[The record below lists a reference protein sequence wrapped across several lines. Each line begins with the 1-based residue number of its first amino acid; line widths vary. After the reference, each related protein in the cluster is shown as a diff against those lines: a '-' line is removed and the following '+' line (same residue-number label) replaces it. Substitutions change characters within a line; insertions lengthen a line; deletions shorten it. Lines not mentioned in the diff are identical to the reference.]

1 MDQTPGAIRRR
12 RRRWAKDIF
21 RPGIGPLW
29 FSETGW
35 DFIEIPRWTRP
46 LRTRKEDAGRGRQL
60 IDKRVTSFEQALAG
74 IEDGSTILVSGFGN
88 AGSPI
93 ELLEA
98 LVDQGAR
105 DLTVVSNN
113 AGEGEFGLAA
123 LMRAG
128 RVRKIICSYPI
139 TSGSVVVDELHA
151 AGKIELEVAPQGTI
165 SERMRAAAAGIG
177 GFYTRTSAG
186 TRLGEGKETREF
198 DGHPHVLER
207 PLKGDVALLRAKTG
221 DRWGNL
227 VYNMTAR
234 NFGPTVAMAA
244 DLTIAQVDETVDAGE
259 LDPEIIVTPGIFVD
273 RVLRVPRRA

>member
-1 MDQTPGAIRRR
+1 M
-12 RRRWAKDIF
+12 
-21 RPGIGPLW
+21 
-29 FSETGW
+29 
-35 DFIEIPRWTRP
+35 
-46 LRTRKEDAGRGRQL
+46 

-74 IEDGSTILVSGFGN
+74 IEDGSTILVGGFGN

-98 LVDQGAR
+98 LIDQGAR
-105 DLTVVSNN
+105 ELTVVSNN
-113 AGEGEFGLAA
+113 AGEGEFGLAR
-123 LMRAG
+123 LMRAQ

-139 TSGSVVVDELHA
+139 TSGSVVVDELYA

-186 TRLGEGKETREF
+186 TKLGEDKETREF
-198 DGHPHVLER
+198 DGQPHVLER

-227 VYNMTAR
+227 IYNMTAR
-234 NFGPTVAMAA
+234 NFGPTIAMAA
-244 DLTIAQVDETVDAGE
+244 DLTIAQVDETVDTGE
-259 LDPEIIVTPGIFVD
+259 LDPEMIVTPGIFVD
-273 RVLRVPRRA
+273 RVLQVSRSS